1 VRPFPKHFHDLQ
13 KPIAASWVKGSVG
26 STSPDRIDL
35 PSPPSTRLDA
45 IVDVDPAV
53 AARLRAELDQ
63 ADEPAPDS
71 GGPEPSA
78 PPDLAPALRP
88 ALPDGAFVSGRS
100 DLGTQY
106 GWDCLVHVHRER
118 PVVVLTATLPWG
130 AGFNP

>member
-1 VRPFPKHFHDLQ
+1 MHAPWLGRVTGQ
-13 KPIAASWVKGSVG
+13 MQAAFGE
-26 STSPDRIDL
+26 L
-35 PSPPSTRLDA
+35 EQAL
-45 IVDVDPAV
+45 
-53 AARLRAELDQ
+53 AARMPPQRSAELDQ